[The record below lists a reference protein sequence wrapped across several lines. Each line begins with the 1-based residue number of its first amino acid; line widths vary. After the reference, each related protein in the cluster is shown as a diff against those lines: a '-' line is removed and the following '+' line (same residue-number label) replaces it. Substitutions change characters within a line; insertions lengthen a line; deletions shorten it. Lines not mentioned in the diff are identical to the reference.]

1 MLERIERQ
9 KKAVFSLS
17 LLDRTK
23 LIHFSSHWKC
33 CMEMETCEEKLH
45 LFALESET
53 FNCTFLFV
61 YSILAQKRRV
71 QMGTYNRLSLEL
83 NWNKRISFRFALHL
97 FLRAPFKSMY
107 TTLKKFNSTDC
118 HLLFFFLL
126 HHTLNSRNT
135 QAEFEIGLNVMLVLC
150 IVHALHRCEPKISIV
165 RKFAPNLNLILQIL
179 PSIFF
184 LFLLFLLCS
193 FAEEETNPISFIPCT
208 ISNRKI

>member
-1 MLERIERQ
+1 
-9 KKAVFSLS
+9 
-17 LLDRTK
+17 
-23 LIHFSSHWKC
+23 
-33 CMEMETCEEKLH
+33 
-45 LFALESET
+45 
-53 FNCTFLFV
+53 
-61 YSILAQKRRV
+61 
-71 QMGTYNRLSLEL
+71 MGTYNRLSLEL

-97 FLRAPFKSMY
+97 FRRAPFKSMY

-118 HLLFFFLL
+118 HLLFFFFLF
-126 HHTLNSRNT
+126 HHTLNSRNA

-165 RKFAPNLNLILQIL
+165 RKFAPNLNLILWIL
-179 PSIFF
+179 PSFFF